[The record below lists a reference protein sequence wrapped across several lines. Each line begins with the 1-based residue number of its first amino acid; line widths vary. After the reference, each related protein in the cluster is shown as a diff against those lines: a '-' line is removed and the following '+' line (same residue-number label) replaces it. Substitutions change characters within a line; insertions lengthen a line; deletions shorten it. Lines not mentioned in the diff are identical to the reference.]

1 MNDSR
6 NISVTVSKNKNTILW
21 VLEEIKTLTQKF
33 NVKHETSKGL
43 EKNKDEMLE
52 ENLQNKQK

>member
-21 VLEEIKTLTQKF
+21 VLEEIKTLTKKF